1 MVNRLRRGS
10 DEQHLARSKE
20 RKKKFEST
28 VYYNTIMSLVPYG
41 EMSLILRDRKSRSL
55 VIVNPS
61 LGKLSYYRQTPIPND
76 QSNNDSSSG
85 NNLGVDLHSRT
96 ATRGQTV
103 SSYICPQCGSEI
115 DTAEATDE
123 QFGGSTSNQQR
134 YGNGNNVSGN
144 QGNSSFGGRAFTN
157 ADFRLS
163 PRYFK
168 LLQDAHKSHQSLPN
182 VEPDAF
188 NAIPEELFV
197 PGYFHK
203 FFKTLS
209 LLGNGA
215 RGSVYKVVH
224 KIGDTSLGVF
234 ALKKIAIGNDMDWF
248 NKCIREV
255 KALSSIT
262 HKSVNLITYNHV
274 WLEMD
279 TPCGV
284 TGTRLDEEKI
294 PCLFI
299 LQQYCEGGNLEDCII
314 NDVFKKY
321 PELKSK
327 DERKRKFREMRRR
340 RSSKDTRPGL
350 STKQILSIVRDIARG
365 LRELHAIGI
374 IHRDLKPSNVL
385 LLNKYEATDVD
396 RVGTEDDSFPTV
408 LIGDLG
414 ESQLAGESRSG
425 TGCTGTLEFTAP
437 EVIIT
442 GDPTP
447 QGYKK
452 RYTEYTYA
460 SDMYSLGML
469 CYFII
474 FCDTPF
480 DPQLDIP
487 ELRNR
492 VRSFRV
498 SKEAM
503 LEKYMHSN
511 CRPIDPKIFDLVE
524 SLLSTSPAK
533 RPTARDVEVLLDH
546 ILIGSADNVFPKG
559 ISKGGITTLDGDPD
573 INPDSMGDE
582 EEEETEDNSL
592 MLVPTLGKE
601 LMVTGPVGL
610 LTLPDSPTWEEP
622 IAKGDSKPSNFGS
635 RLEKGSH
642 YLIGRILQPLDYRMM
657 AIPLAVSI
665 VGMNRDGWVVNS
677 LSMILL
683 GASFNCKRE
692 KVKLIVLLLLLLGII
707 RVLLDRFWRIFV

>member
-1 MVNRLRRGS
+1 
-10 DEQHLARSKE
+10 
-20 RKKKFEST
+20 
-28 VYYNTIMSLVPYG
+28 MSLVPYG

-61 LGKLSYYRQTPIPND
+61 LGKLSYYRQTPIPDGESDIDND
-76 QSNNDSSSG
+76 SG
-85 NNLGVDLHSRT
+85 NNFGVNLHSGT

-115 DTAEATDE
+115 DTAKSTDE
-123 QFGGSTSNQQR
+123 QFRGNTSNQRGYQ
-134 YGNGNNVSGN
+134 NGSNVNGS
-144 QGNSSFGGRAFTN
+144 QGNSSFGRRAFTN
-157 ADFRLS
+157 AEFRLS

-215 RGSVYKVVH
+215 RGSVFKVVH

-284 TGTRLDEEKI
+284 TGTRLDDQKI

-299 LQQYCEGGNLEDCII
+299 LQQYCEGGNLEDCIV
-314 NDVFKKY
+314 NDVFRKH

-340 RSSKDTRPGL
+340 GGPQDTRPGL
-350 STKQILSIVRDIARG
+350 STKQILSIVRDVARG
-365 LRELHAIGI
+365 LRELHDIGI

-385 LLNKYEATDVD
+385 LLSKYVGTDVEG
-396 RVGTEDDSFPTV
+396 VGIEEDDSFPTV

-442 GDPTP
+442 GDSTT
-447 QGYKK
+447 QGHKK

-511 CRPIDPKIFDLVE
+511 CRSIDPKIFDLVE

-533 RPTARDVEVLLDH
+533 RPTARDVEALLDH
-546 ILIGSADNVFPKG
+546 ILVGSTDDVFLKG
-559 ISKGGITTLDGDPD
+559 ISKGGIMTLDGDSD
-573 INPDSMGDE
+573 SNPASTTDE
-582 EEEETEDNSL
+582 EREETEDSSP

-610 LTLPDSPTWEEP
+610 LTLPDSPIWEEP
-622 IAKGDSKPSNFGS
+622 IISGESKPSNFGP
-635 RLEKGSH
+635 RLERGSYH
-642 YLIGRILQPLDYRMM
+642 LIRRVLQPFDYRMM

-665 VGMNRDGWVVNS
+665 VGINRDGWVINS

-683 GASFNCKRE
+683 GASFNCERE
-692 KVKLIVLLLLLLGII
+692 KVKAIVLLLLLLGII
-707 RVLLDRFWRIFV
+707 RVLLGRFWRVFI